1 MSNTICPIKLA
12 THRFRVVQLGDMIST
27 FAPVL
32 DCDGEKCAWWTKTQ
46 EQCAIRS
53 INMGLWALN
62 EKLEKLPE
70 ELTTRGI
77 P

>member
-1 MSNTICPIKLA
+1 MIVCPMKFSNPKA
-12 THRFRVVQLGDMIST
+12 SPGPREDGWHFDN
-27 FAPVL
+27 
-32 DCDGEKCAWWTKTQ
+32 CDGEGCAWWTKTQ

-53 INMGLWALN
+53 INMALWAVN

-70 ELTTRGI
+70 ELAGLS

>member
-1 MSNTICPIKLA
+1 LKFAHQIRILKP
-12 THRFRVVQLGDMIST
+12 RDVIST
-27 FAPVL
+27 FAPIM

-53 INMGLWALN
+53 INMALWALN

-70 ELTTRGI
+70 ELAGLS